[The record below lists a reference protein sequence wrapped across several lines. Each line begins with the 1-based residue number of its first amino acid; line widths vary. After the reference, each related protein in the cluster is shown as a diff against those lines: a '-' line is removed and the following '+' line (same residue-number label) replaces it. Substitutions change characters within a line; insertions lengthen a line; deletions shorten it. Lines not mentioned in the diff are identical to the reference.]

1 MLNFKTQSPYG
12 QYNITRSLDSR
23 RLKYNG
29 IWQEAFI
36 FVNLQMRETPSK
48 SKLSQNLILPLN
60 QPTSSP

>member
-23 RLKYNG
+23 RLRYNG

-36 FVNLQMRETPSK
+36 FVNLQMDSMG
-48 SKLSQNLILPLN
+48 
-60 QPTSSP
+60 